1 MQPVGARRES
11 QPSRIARE
19 LLLRISTG
27 KYPIGSR
34 LPSERQLMED
44 FSVSRPVV
52 REALSMISALDVVD
66 IQMGRGTFVI
76 AIPEGTLD
84 SLNQSVGLLDVVNV
98 REVLEAGA
106 LQLAHRRGRDVGH
119 RDVRAALAELA
130 RAKKDGE
137 DTSDPDRALHRAM
150 VAAAGSPVLLSLWNA
165 IESQIEA
172 TIRISPHGRRMS
184 DELLSLHQ
192 TMADGLLE
200 GKLTKAL
207 EASAA
212 LYEDHR
218 QFLRS
223 LLGEG

>member
-1 MQPVGARRES
+1 VQPVGARRES

-19 LLLRISTG
+19 LLQRISTG

-34 LPSERQLMED
+34 LPSERQLMAD

-66 IQMGRGTFVI
+66 IQMGRGAFVI
-76 AIPEGTLD
+76 AVPDGALD
-84 SLNQSVGLLDVVNV
+84 SLNQSAGLLDVVNV

-106 LQLAHRRGRDVGH
+106 LQLGHRRGRNAGH
-119 RDVRAALAELA
+119 REVRAAMAELA

-137 DTSDPDRALHRAM
+137 DTTEPDTALHRAM
-150 VAAAGSPVLLSLWNA
+150 VAAAGSPVLMSLWDG

>member
-1 MQPVGARRES
+1 MQPVGGRRES

-19 LLLRISTG
+19 LLQRISAG

-44 FSVSRPVV
+44 FAVSRPVV
-52 REALSMISALDVVD
+52 REALSMISALDVIDV
-66 IQMGRGTFVI
+66 QMGRGAFVI
-76 AIPEGTLD
+76 AAPERTLD
-84 SLNQSVGLLDVVNV
+84 SLNQSAGLLDVVNV
-98 REVLEAGA
+98 REMLEAGA
-106 LQLAHRRGRDVGH
+106 LQLAHRREHDAGH
-119 RDVRAALAELA
+119 REVRTAMAELA
-130 RAKKDGE
+130 RAKNDGE

-150 VAAAGSPVLLSLWNA
+150 VAAAGSPVLLSLWEG

-184 DELLSLHQ
+184 QELLSLHE

-200 GKLTKAL
+200 GKLTEAL

-218 QFLRS
+218 QFLRN

>member
-1 MQPVGARRES
+1 VQPVGVRRES

-19 LLLRISTG
+19 LLKRISTD
-27 KYPIGSR
+27 KYPVGSR
-34 LPSERQLMED
+34 LPSERPLMED

-66 IQMGRGTFVI
+66 IQMGRGAFVI
-76 AIPEGTLD
+76 AAPEGTLD

-119 RDVRAALAELA
+119 PEVRAAMAELA
-130 RAKKDGE
+130 RAKKGGE
-137 DTSDPDRALHRAM
+137 DTSEPDVALHRAM
-150 VAAAGSPVLLSLWNA
+150 VAAAGSPVLLSLWNG

-184 DELLSLHQ
+184 QELLSLHE
-192 TMADGLLE
+192 TMADGLLA
-200 GKLTKAL
+200 GKLTEAL
-207 EASAA
+207 DASAA

-218 QFLRS
+218 HFLRN